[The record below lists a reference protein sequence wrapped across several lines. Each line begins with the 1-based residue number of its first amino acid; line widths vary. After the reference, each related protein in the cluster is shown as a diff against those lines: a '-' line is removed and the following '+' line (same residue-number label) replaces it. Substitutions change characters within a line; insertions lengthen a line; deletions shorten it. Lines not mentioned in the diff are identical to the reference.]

1 VVQNMEICKKIILFS
16 ILILLSLIQYT
27 KANNIKDI
35 TPSFKDFILM
45 KYEIF
50 FLKNQSRVL
59 NSKKIGLMVRY
70 QSVNYEIKIDK
81 NNNTKIIINSIM
93 DKNRYLK
100 KKKYKPKISDCNIVR
115 NKIVTNKFGYNP
127 LTLKQNYSVTEDV
140 LFEYIKNNIFNF
152 QNIKEDEIKRFI
164 NKTSVTVNIVH
175 PISKFNLSCSGKLS
189 DAQLY

>member
-1 VVQNMEICKKIILFS
+1 MEICKKIILFS